1 LSILRDV
8 TRSPD
13 LPISAI
19 MVRFD
24 KSEADDLAVVDSE
37 GRILGM
43 LTEKYICKR
52 SADELDRS
60 QR

>member
-1 LSILRDV
+1 
-8 TRSPD
+8 
-13 LPISAI
+13 

-43 LTEKYICKR
+43 LTEKYVRKR